1 MEEHSLRVEDER
13 VASGYGARA
22 VLDAT
27 TLDSIREANLAF
39 LALLAPPRPAGP
51 AVAAY
56 GLDAGTVAAVARLD
70 PFARRIA
77 ASLPYTLFNARF
89 EDRDFWRAV
98 VRDAAR
104 PGSAS
109 LSDEATFARTVVFL
123 AWHLVHGE
131 ELTPAMVLGMGP
143 TVADAWR
150 GLPLSA
156 IDHAATCALP
166 VMRARWVDH
175 PRFWPKLAATGRAG
189 TRPGN
194 VALRDLGLKL
204 LAAQGLAPA
213 QAVADGE

>member
-13 VASGYGARA
+13 AATGYGVRA

-39 LALLAPPRPAGP
+39 LALLAPPYGPGP

-89 EDRDFWRAV
+89 EDREFWRGV

-104 PGSAS
+104 PGSGS
-109 LSDEATFARTVVFL
+109 LSEEATFARTVVFL

-131 ELTPAMVLGMGP
+131 DLTPAMVLGMGP
-143 TVADAWR
+143 AVADAWR

-156 IDHAATCALP
+156 IDRAATCALP
-166 VMRARWVDH
+166 VLRARWVEH
-175 PRFWPKLAATGRAG
+175 PRFWQKLASTGRPG
-189 TRPGN
+189 VRPGN
-194 VALRDLGLKL
+194 IALRDLGLQL
-204 LAAQGLAPA
+204 LAAQRLAPV
-213 QAVADGE
+213 QAVAEAD